1 MSILFSPPVKNKFA
15 SLHNNTNS
23 FALWSVGA
31 IEDDDLA
38 WVIADHSPQP
48 LIQETYQR
56 LRAVVA
62 FQNIAIA
69 QGGDTGRRSAPNSR
83 A

>member
-1 MSILFSPPVKNKFA
+1 MMLFSPPTTTKFA
-15 SLHNNTNS
+15 SLHDNTNS

-31 IEDDDLA
+31 IEDDDLY
-38 WVIADHSPQP
+38 WVIADSSGKP

-69 QGGDTGRRSAPNSR
+69 QEFSHE
-83 A
+83 

>member
-1 MSILFSPPVKNKFA
+1 MSILFSPPTTTKFA
-15 SLHNNTNS
+15 SLHDSTNS

-31 IEDDDLA
+31 IEDDDLY
-38 WVIADHSPQP
+38 WVIASPEGKP

-69 QGGDTGRRSAPNSR
+69 QSDTGRVS
-83 A
+83 